1 MGASLGQE
9 AMGEVF
15 IHEEVRG
22 TAWQPNKRVPEL
34 LLMVYTHKDTAYM

>member
-15 IHEEVRG
+15 IHEELIG
-22 TAWQPNKRVPEL
+22 TAWQPNKQSARALPYGL
-34 LLMVYTHKDTAYM
+34 HT